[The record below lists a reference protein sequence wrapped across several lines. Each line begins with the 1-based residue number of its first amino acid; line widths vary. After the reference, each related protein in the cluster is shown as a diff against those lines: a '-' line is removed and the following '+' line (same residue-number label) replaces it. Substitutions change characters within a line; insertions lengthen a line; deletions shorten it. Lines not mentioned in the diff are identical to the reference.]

1 MREEYD
7 FTNARKNP
15 FAGGFFVSGKKGCFL
30 LNSEKHPGGNMWEF
44 YLHGKRHNVY
54 LIVICII

>member
-15 FAGGFFVSGKKGCFL
+15 FAGGCLVFSCV
-30 LNSEKHPGGNMWEF
+30 
-44 YLHGKRHNVY
+44 VQ
-54 LIVICII
+54 VIYN